1 MAVRFVNIDHDT
13 PMLLPPDLRDWV
25 APDHMVHFIM
35 DAVGALDL
43 SRARVNQRGTGNAQY
58 PPSMMLGL
66 LIYCYATGTFASRR
80 IETLTYENVAV
91 RYLCA
96 DTHPDHDSICKFRRE
111 NKDLLAGAFHQVL
124 ELAVRAR
131 VLQVGDIT
139 VAIDGTKILANAS
152 KHSAVSYGHAV
163 EQMQLASEQISELL
177 AKAENADS
185 TPLQDGLTIPGE
197 IKRREDRMAK
207 LGEAKR
213 VMEER
218 AKERLLEEKAQYEEK
233 LAARQA
239 KEEATGKKPRGKA
252 PEPPKEGPRDKDQY
266 NFTDPESR
274 IMKAGGGFEQ
284 CYNAQAA
291 VEVTTM
297 LIVGEEVT
305 DQANDKQQ
313 LVPTLAAVSPVVNQ
327 VAAVLV
333 DSGYY
338 GENAVQTVESAERP
352 PIVYAAMNR
361 QSHGRGVA
369 QLEAR
374 DDPPPPPPDASVAE
388 RMAHRLDTAQGKEI
402 YGLRKQTVEPVFGI
416 IKQAIGF
423 RRFLLRG
430 KAKVG
435 LEWTLVTTSYNLKR
449 LFNLGMKLTAA

>member
-1 MAVRFVNIDHDT
+1 
-13 PMLLPPDLRDWV
+13 
-25 APDHMVHFIM
+25 
-35 DAVGALDL
+35 
-43 SRARVNQRGTGNAQY
+43 
-58 PPSMMLGL
+58 
-66 LIYCYATGTFASRR
+66 
-80 IETLTYENVAV
+80 
-91 RYLCA
+91 
-96 DTHPDHDSICKFRRE
+96 
-111 NKDLLAGAFHQVL
+111 
-124 ELAVRAR
+124 

-239 KEEATGKKPRGKA
+239 REEATGKKPRGKA